1 MGSAT
6 PQIDSPII
14 SSMGMTIPGIPIPT
28 PIFGVV
34 LVGLLLTV
42 IFRTTTLRLYTE
54 SVGVNE
60 GAARLNGINPIAMKM
75 LSFVVLGVCV
85 AVAGIIG
92 TSRMGQV
99 SHKTLLIDIEMDA
112 ILAVAIGGN
121 SLGGGRFR
129 ISGSIL
135 GAYIIQM
142 LTTTLLAMRVDP
154 VNIKA
159 YKAVVIIIIVMAG
172 SPVVKSKLTA
182 LWNRFRSSGAHIAS
196 GKGVN

>member
-1 MGSAT
+1 MA
-6 PQIDSPII
+6 IK
-14 SSMGMTIPGIPIPT
+14 
-28 PIFGVV
+28 
-34 LVGLLLTV
+34 L
-42 IFRTTTLRLYTE
+42 
-54 SVGVNE
+54 
-60 GAARLNGINPIAMKM
+60 
-75 LSFVVLGVCV
+75 LSFVILGLCV
-85 AVAGIIG
+85 AIAGVIG

-121 SLGGGRFR
+121 NLGGGRFK

-159 YKAVVIIIIVMAG
+159 YKAVVIIVIVIAG
-172 SPVVKSKLTA
+172 SPQVKAKLTS
-182 LWNRFRSSGAHIAS
+182 LWRRARPVSAS
-196 GKGVN
+196 GKGVNPLQTRSF